1 MDANLC
7 GGLSEWDGMPMA
19 VRRMSNAGL
28 QLSGTFNSENAVDK
42 VSETNK
48 VSIFIVAVMRLF
60 AIDGC

>member
-1 MDANLC
+1 
-7 GGLSEWDGMPMA
+7 
-19 VRRMSNAGL
+19 MSNAGL